1 MADPPD
7 LTDVRAL
14 VTGASAGIGEATA
27 LELADRGARVAVAA
41 RRTERLRDLAGRIEA
56 AGGPA
61 ALVVTTDVTD
71 PEAVDGMVA
80 RTVDAFG
87 GLDLVV
93 NNAGILRQ
101 ADRLEELSL
110 EAYEAMRAV
119 NVDGMFYTAR
129 AAMPHLRAS
138 GGTLVFVGSD
148 SAKHP
153 DPRLATYAAT
163 KWWTRGFA
171 LSLEAREGRNGVGV
185 AVVHPGDT
193 LTDIDVDGRPYSAIA
208 DPDEVLAAEEVARAI
223 AFVAGQEP
231 TSVVVELDINDRDMT
246 ADVFRMPE
254 LGEQDG

>member
-1 MADPPD
+1 MADPQD
-7 LTDVRAL
+7 LTGVRAL

-27 LELADRGARVAVAA
+27 IELADRGARVALAA
-41 RRTERLRDLAGRIEA
+41 RRTERLRDLAARIEA
-56 AGGPA
+56 DGHAEP
-61 ALVVTTDVTD
+61 LVVTTDVTD
-71 PEAVDGMVA
+71 PDAVDEMVA
-80 RTVDAFG
+80 ETVDAFG

-101 ADRLEELSL
+101 RDRIEELPV
-110 EAYEAMRAV
+110 EEYQAMRAV
-119 NVDGMFYTAR
+119 NIDGMFYTAR
-129 AAMPHLRAS
+129 AALPQLREH
-138 GGTLVFVGSD
+138 GGTIVFVGSD

-153 DPRLATYAAT
+153 DPGLATYAAT

-193 LTDIDVDGRPYSAIA
+193 LTDINAGGRPYSEVA

-231 TSVVVELDINDRDMT
+231 TSVVPELDIYDRDMT
-246 ADVFRMPE
+246 AEVFRIPE
-254 LGEQDG
+254 GEG